1 MWPTAVTSPRVT
13 KRKGEITMAR
23 QRKPRAYLKHV
34 CNGWFAFEPV
44 YMWVAY
50 NDWGNSVAWG
60 KTRRECEKECRWD
73 GYVPE
78 SY

>member
-1 MWPTAVTSPRVT
+1 MM
-13 KRKGEITMAR
+13 KR
-23 QRKPRAYLKHV
+23 QRKPRAYLKRV
-34 CNGWFAFEPV
+34 CNGWFGLEYTFT
-44 YMWVAY
+44 WIAY

-60 KTRRECEKECRWD
+60 KTRRECERECRLY